1 MKMYRPHRLCPRDS
15 KPKEPSLY
23 RSLCVSILCMFLSTV
38 MLVGTTMAWFSD
50 SLQTGVY
57 TITSANFTVTTFF
70 CTDLADG
77 SGTNNWQRLNPG
89 NTTMFGGGSLSSGSC
104 QTAYLKI
111 VNNSTI
117 DLNYTLSITDETTSG
132 QVSSTSPLS
141 LAYKV
146 VDSEAD
152 LKTAFTSSDNASAQS
167 GENTSTGTTIS
178 FTVPKAT
185 KEGEATTPT
194 INYVAL
200 ELSLNDTLTNSTG
213 GEQIATQYKFG
224 LRLAITQTDPTAQ
237 AAEPES
243 PVIMD
248 VNMDIIGSTPS
259 TLDPTASDPA
269 NSSGEVTQQPA
280 DGNNSGTNT
289 PETPSGST
297 TGAEGTTGTSE
308 SGTTGTTGTTGTSG
322 TSDTDT
328 SGGNG
333 DAAVT
338 GNGSET

>member
-1 MKMYRPHRLCPRDS
+1 MKMYRPHRLYPRNS

-57 TITSANFTVTTFF
+57 TISSANFTVTTFF

-132 QVSSTSPLS
+132 EASSTLPLS
-141 LAYKV
+141 LAYKL
-146 VDSEAD
+146 VDNETGLNAA
-152 LKTAFTSSDNASAQS
+152 LTSSDEGSNS
-167 GENTSTGTTIS
+167 ENTGTGTTIS

-185 KEGEATTPT
+185 TVDGAANPT
-194 INYVAL
+194 IKFVAL
-200 ELSLNDTLTNSTG
+200 KLSLNDTPTNSTG
-213 GEQIATQYKFG
+213 GEQPATQYKFG

-243 PVIMD
+243 SVITD

-259 TLDPTASDPA
+259 PLKTATPSTA

-280 DGNNSGTNT
+280 DEDNSGTNNTETLT
-289 PETPSGST
+289 PAPPADPPAEAAPSAGSTETDTPSNVIT
-297 TGAEGTTGTSE
+297 TPS
-308 SGTTGTTGTTGTSG
+308 
-322 TSDTDT
+322 
-328 SGGNG
+328 NG
-333 DAAVT
+333 E
-338 GNGSET
+338 NLS

>member
-1 MKMYRPHRLCPRDS
+1 MKMYRPHRLYPRNS

-57 TITSANFTVTTFF
+57 TISSANFTVTTFF

-132 QVSSTSPLS
+132 EASSTLPLS
-141 LAYKV
+141 LAYKL
-146 VDSEAD
+146 VDNETGLNAA
-152 LKTAFTSSDNASAQS
+152 LTSSDEGSNS
-167 GENTSTGTTIS
+167 ENTGTGTMIS

-185 KEGEATTPT
+185 TVDSAANPT
-194 INYVAL
+194 IKFVAL
-200 ELSLNDTLTNSTG
+200 KLSLNDTPTNSTG
-213 GEQIATQYKFG
+213 GEQTATQYKFG

-243 PVIMD
+243 SVITD

-259 TLDPTASDPA
+259 PLKTATPSTA

-280 DGNNSGTNT
+280 DEDNSGTNNTETLT
-289 PETPSGST
+289 PAPPANPPTETAPSAGSTETDTPSNVIT
-297 TGAEGTTGTSE
+297 TPS
-308 SGTTGTTGTTGTSG
+308 
-322 TSDTDT
+322 
-328 SGGNG
+328 NG
-333 DAAVT
+333 E
-338 GNGSET
+338 NLS

>member
-1 MKMYRPHRLCPRDS
+1 MYRPHRLCPRNS

-57 TITSANFTVTTFF
+57 TITSADFSTTVYY
-70 CTDLADG
+70 CTELSSAEN
-77 SGTNNWQRLNPG
+77 TPNNWQRLNPS
-89 NTTMFGGGSLSSGSC
+89 NTTLFGGGSLSSGDG
-104 QTAYLKI
+104 QVAYLKL
-111 VNNSTI
+111 VNNSGMPLKYKFTLTASEENGNI
-117 DLNYTLSITDETTSG
+117 DN
-132 QVSSTSPLS
+132 LS
-141 LAYKV
+141 LAGCQYTKDDNLRTANPTPDSDSQREV
-146 VDSEAD
+146 VFNVPAATDGNTPAIVYAV
-152 LKTAFTSSDNASAQS
+152 LKLTYTSSNGATSNIYNFSLKLEIMQTVEGAGVTESNSPTTNTEFTMEIGGTPPTPAFTAPNVSNSSD
-167 GENTSTGTTIS
+167 
-178 FTVPKAT
+178 
-185 KEGEATTPT
+185 
-194 INYVAL
+194 
-200 ELSLNDTLTNSTG
+200 
-213 GEQIATQYKFG
+213 
-224 LRLAITQTDPTAQ
+224 
-237 AAEPES
+237 
-243 PVIMD
+243 
-248 VNMDIIGSTPS
+248 
-259 TLDPTASDPA
+259 
-269 NSSGEVTQQPA
+269 EVTQQPA

-308 SGTTGTTGTTGTSG
+308 SGTTGTTSTTGTTGT

>member
-1 MKMYRPHRLCPRDS
+1 MKMYRPHRLCPRNS

-111 VNNSTI
+111 VNSSTI
-117 DLNYTLSITDETTSG
+117 DLDYTLSITDETTSG
-132 QVSSTSPLS
+132 EASSTLPLS
-141 LAYKV
+141 LAYKL
-146 VDSEAD
+146 VDNETGLNAA
-152 LKTAFTSSDNASAQS
+152 LTSSDEGSNS
-167 GENTSTGTTIS
+167 ENTGTGTMIS

-185 KEGEATTPT
+185 TVDGTANPT
-194 INYVAL
+194 IKFVAL
-200 ELSLNDTLTNSTG
+200 KLSLNDTPTNSTG
-213 GEQIATQYKFG
+213 GEQPATQYKFG
-224 LRLAITQTDPTAQ
+224 LRLAITQTNPTAQ

-259 TLDPTASDPA
+259 TPAPTVSKSNAA
-269 NSSGEVTQQPA
+269 ISGDEVTQQPA
-280 DGNNSGTNT
+280 DESNSGTG
-289 PETPSGST
+289 ETNPTSGP
-297 TGAEGTTGTSE
+297 TGEAGTSE
-308 SGTTGTTGTTGTSG
+308 SGDTGDTGPDAGTP
-322 TSDTDT
+322 
-328 SGGNG
+328 
-333 DAAVT
+333 AA
-338 GNGSET
+338 GSESESEPNPTT